1 MARSLASVG
10 GFTLLSRAT
19 GFIRDIVMGAILGA
33 GMLADAFTIAFR
45 LPNHFRAIFGE
56 GAFNAAYV
64 PSYARVLEQ
73 QGPDA
78 AKRFSAQLFTLLLG
92 SQVVLLA
99 LALVF
104 TRELL
109 LLLAPGLESDPE
121 KMAQALTMT
130 RITFPYLLC
139 VTLVTLLAGTMNAHG
154 RFAAAAFAPVLL
166 NVAIVACLAL
176 WFLFPNAGIAAA
188 SGVLLAGV
196 LELALMIVAAKRAG
210 VFAWF
215 AKPGW
220 TGDVKQFFKAF
231 GPAVIGSA
239 GVQIALFADTIIGSM
254 LPTGGLASIYY
265 ADRIYQLPIG
275 VIGIAAGTVLLPEMS
290 RRFSAGDDA
299 GALEAQNRTMALTLA
314 LSAPFFVAFL
324 TISDM
329 IMAGVFQRG
338 AFDAQAAARSAAVLT
353 AYGSALLAVV
363 LIRSAVASFQARGDT
378 TTPMMISL
386 GAVAVN
392 VALKIVLFE
401 PLGAVGLALATA
413 VGAWVNFTLLCA
425 LAMRRGDMRP
435 DALLQKTLAAV
446 AIASALL
453 ALVAI
458 FGRAPAIAAGAMLT
472 QGFAAEVALVL
483 LAGAGAIVYFAA
495 LGGLLLALGVRPGRL
510 RPRGGGADPKA
521 AIAKAA
527 QQQPDAGKG
536 SP

>member
-1 MARSLASVG
+1 MSGGPKSLSRNLASVG
-10 GFTLLSRAT
+10 GFTLLSRLT
-19 GFIRDIVMGAILGA
+19 GFIRDVVMGAILGA

-64 PSYARVLEQ
+64 PSYSRVLETE
-73 QGPDA
+73 GPA
-78 AKRFSAQLFTLLLG
+78 QAKRFSAQIFTLLLA
-92 SQVVLLA
+92 SQIALLA

-104 TRELL
+104 TREVL
-109 LLLAPGLESDPE
+109 LLLAPGLSEDPE

-139 VTLVTLLAGTMNAHG
+139 VTLVTLISGTMNAHA

-166 NVAIVACLAL
+166 NVAIVACLAV
-176 WFLFPNAGIAAA
+176 WFLFPNAGVAAA

-196 LELALMIVAAKRAG
+196 LELTLMIVAARRAG
-210 VFAWF
+210 LFAWF

-220 TGDVKQFFKAF
+220 TADVKQFFKAF
-231 GPAVIGSA
+231 VPAVIGSA
-239 GVQIALFADTIIGSM
+239 GVQIALFADTIIGSL

-299 GALEAQNRTMALTLA
+299 GALDAQNRTMALTIA

-338 AFDAQAAARSAAVLT
+338 AFDAEAAARSAAVLS
-353 AYGSALLAVV
+353 AYGSGLLAVV

-386 GAVAVN
+386 GAVAFN
-392 VALKIVLFE
+392 VALKIVLFQ
-401 PLGAVGLALATA
+401 PLGAAGLAVATA
-413 VGAWVNFTLLCA
+413 VGAWVNFLLLCL
-425 LAMRRGDMRP
+425 LAARRGDMRP
-435 DALLQKTLAAV
+435 DATLKKTIAAA
-446 AIASALL
+446 AIASVVL
-453 ALVAI
+453 ALVAV
-458 FGRAPAIAAGAMLT
+458 FGRGPATAIAAMLT
-472 QGFAAEVALVL
+472 ERFAKEAALVL
-483 LAGAGAIVYFAA
+483 LAGAGAIVYFAILFVA
-495 LGGLLLALGVRPGRL
+495 LRAFGVDPMRL
-510 RPRGGGADPKA
+510 RRRAAPDKA
-521 AIAKAA
+521 
-527 QQQPDAGKG
+527 G
-536 SP
+536 SGPQA

>member
-1 MARSLASVG
+1 MSGGSKSLSRNLASVG

-19 GFIRDIVMGAILGA
+19 GFVRDVVMGAVLGA

-64 PSYARVLEQ
+64 PSYSRVLETE
-73 QGPDA
+73 GA
-78 AKRFSAQLFTLLLG
+78 AEAKRFSAQLFTLLLA
-92 SQVVLLA
+92 SQIVLLG

-104 TRELL
+104 TRQLL
-109 LLLAPGLESDPE
+109 LLLAPGLADDPE
-121 KMAQALTMT
+121 KMAHALTMT

-139 VTLVTLLAGTMNAHG
+139 VTLVTLISGTMNANA

-166 NVAIVACLAL
+166 NLAIIGCLAI
-176 WFLFPNAGIAAA
+176 WFVFPNAGIAAA
-188 SGVLLAGV
+188 AGVLAAGV
-196 LELALMIVAAKRAG
+196 LELALMIAAAKRAG

-215 AKPGW
+215 ARPQW
-220 TGDVKQFFKAF
+220 TADMKQFFTAF
-231 GPAVIGSA
+231 VPAVIGSA
-239 GVQIALFADTIIGSM
+239 GVQIALFADTIIGSL

-299 GALEAQNRTMALTLA
+299 GALDAQNRTMALTIA

-338 AFDAQAAARSAAVLT
+338 AFDADAAARSAAVLG
-353 AYGSALLAVV
+353 AYGSGLLAVV

-378 TTPMMISL
+378 KTPMMISL
-386 GAVAVN
+386 AAVAFN
-392 VALKIVLFE
+392 VALKIVLFQ
-401 PLGAVGLALATA
+401 PLGAPGLAIATA
-413 VGAWVNFTLLCA
+413 VGAWINFILLCL

-435 DALLQKTLAAV
+435 DATLKKTILAAG
-446 AIASALL
+446 AASALL

-458 FGRAPAIAAGAMLT
+458 FGRAPAVAIGASLAG
-472 QGFAAEVALVL
+472 GFAKEAALVL
-483 LAGAGAIVYFAA
+483 LASAGAVVYFSVLFAA
-495 LGGLLLALGVRPGRL
+495 LLALGVRPARL
-510 RPRGGGADPKA
+510 RRAAPAKPDGGEA
-521 AIAKAA
+521 
-527 QQQPDAGKG
+527 
-536 SP
+536 